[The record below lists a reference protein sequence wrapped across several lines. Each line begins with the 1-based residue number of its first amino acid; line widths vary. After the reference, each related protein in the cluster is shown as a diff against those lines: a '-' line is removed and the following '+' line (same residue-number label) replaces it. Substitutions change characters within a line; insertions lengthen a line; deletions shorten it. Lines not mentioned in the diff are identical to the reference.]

1 MNTPFYDS
9 RFALG
14 TCISAF
20 AIYRPVRIKTK
31 LVGISR
37 VQCSS
42 YTSTRL
48 VRRLIRCCSHQSWL
62 VTTAA
67 VICTS
72 VNENRCDRFI
82 AMHFFRQRKRHYVKS
97 TRISKSDNAK
107 SSASENKY
115 HKEFSKLK
123 KSITCWNDFFTVS
136 EQERVDNWPRLEV
149 LGNAMCEKYAWAVPN
164 NRTLSILK
172 HFSPLIEIG
181 AGKGYFCK
189 LLTDMGVDIIA
200 FDREVDSEHYWGDVQ
215 IGGPKKLLK
224 NLAKGRNLFLCYP
237 DEDNSMACPCLNNFD
252 GEYLIHIGEL
262 ISTGQL
268 SSPQAPWGRTS
279 GADFQVALMTEF
291 HCVLVSEL
299 PAFPFSRDCLTVW
312 KRTTWVRGKE
322 SIEKEMNLGANREND
337 DNDNS
342 KEDRSVGEEDDAWAS
357 IPPNERLPV
366 TRAAPELQ
374 FLLQ

>member
-1 MNTPFYDS
+1 
-9 RFALG
+9 
-14 TCISAF
+14 
-20 AIYRPVRIKTK
+20 
-31 LVGISR
+31 
-37 VQCSS
+37 
-42 YTSTRL
+42 
-48 VRRLIRCCSHQSWL
+48 
-62 VTTAA
+62 
-67 VICTS
+67 
-72 VNENRCDRFI
+72 
-82 AMHFFRQRKRHYVKS
+82 MHFFRRNKRHHFKS
-97 TRISKSDNAK
+97 TPINKKDCADLST
-107 SSASENKY
+107 SENKY
-115 HKEFSKLK
+115 HKVFSKLK

-149 LGNAMCEKYAWAVPN
+149 LGNAMCEEYAWAVPD

-189 LLTDMGVDIIA
+189 LLRERGVDIIA
-200 FDREVDSEHYWGDVQ
+200 YDREVDSKLSWGDVL

-299 PAFPFSRDCLTVW
+299 PAFPFSRDCITVW
-312 KRTTWVRGKE
+312 RRTNWVRGKE
-322 SIEKEMNLGANREND
+322 SIEKEMDLDANGESKDNGNSNEDINAD
-337 DNDNS
+337 D
-342 KEDRSVGEEDDAWAS
+342 EDDAWAS

-366 TRAAPELQ
+366 TRAAPDFL